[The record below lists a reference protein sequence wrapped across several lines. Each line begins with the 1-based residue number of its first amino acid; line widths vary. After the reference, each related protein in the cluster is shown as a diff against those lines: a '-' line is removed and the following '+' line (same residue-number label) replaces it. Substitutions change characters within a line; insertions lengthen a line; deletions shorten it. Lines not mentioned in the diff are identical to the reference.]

1 LLTILIRTGQRSK
14 ILTGAVGGLIVVFC
28 PPTFGQGIPA
38 EDPVKVLV
46 GRLDLEKYKATIKGP
61 DRFGDRREGTDRNRA
76 AVDWIERQLKSF
88 GCNNRSHQVRIN
100 APQRQ
105 WRPQRARAD
114 SRGQREIRAGSGG
127 SRIRAFGAHGRE
139 RRS

>member
-1 LLTILIRTGQRSK
+1 MRSK

-38 EDPVKVLV
+38 EDPVKLLV
-46 GRLDLEKYKATIKGP
+46 GRLDLEKYKATIKGLTE
-61 DRFGDRREGTDRNRA
+61 FGDRREGTDRNRA
-76 AVDWIERQLKSF
+76 AVDWIEHQLKSF
-88 GCNNRSHQVRIN
+88 GCNTARIKYEYN

-105 WRPQRARAD
+105 WRRRAARRF
-114 SRGQREIRAGSGG
+114 RGQRGNPRRLRRRANPGHCGT
-127 SRIRAFGAHGRE
+127 HGRE